1 MSFLKQRFRSTTG
14 HVGIAFE
21 DDAIRMIQVCDH
33 RGHLSVTGA
42 AWLPLPEQGIDPA
55 SLGESLRAA
64 FVTGGFTGRRCAV
77 SMPRS
82 EIWTQLAKLPDMPDS
97 ELDEAV
103 AWEAAERFGVPRE
116 TLECDWMRTS
126 GEGGKEIFIIAADRG
141 RMQPR
146 LDAVLAAGLRPVA
159 VDTDFAGVA
168 RLFSRR
174 FRRDVDADRG
184 CAILD
189 VGQSGS
195 GLLILRGRHIAFCK
209 PVSIGGRHLD
219 LRVSERLDLEEGA
232 AAGLRQARMNNTE
245 ALDPSTDGAVSEA
258 ARPVLAELAREA
270 MLCLRHFS
278 VSVRGDRPDHLL
290 LTGAHAAEP
299 GLAEL
304 VQSTCR
310 LPVQLDD
317 ESACMSD
324 LREGLSKAMAGAAG
338 TLESW
343 AAAAGLSL
351 RGVTASRGSG
361 RRAA

>member
-1 MSFLKQRFRSTTG
+1 MSFFGQRFRSTTG

-21 DDAIRMIQVCDH
+21 DDGARMIQVCDH
-33 RGHLSVTGA
+33 RGHLGVTGA
-42 AWLPLPEQGIDPA
+42 AWAPMPEHGDVPEA
-55 SLGESLRAA
+55 LAESIRAA
-64 FVTGGFTGRRCAV
+64 FVTGGFTGRRCVV

-82 EIWTQLAKLPDMPDS
+82 EIWTQLAKLPDMPDT

-103 AWEAAERFGVPRE
+103 AWEAAERFGVARE
-116 TLECDWMRTS
+116 TLECDWMRAA
-126 GEGGKEIFIIAADRG
+126 GEGGKEVFIIAADRG

-159 VDTDFAGVA
+159 VDTDFGGVA

-174 FRRDVDADRG
+174 FRRDVDTSRAR
-184 CAILD
+184 AILD

-195 GLLILRGRHIAFCK
+195 VLLILQGQHIAFCK
-209 PVSIGGRHLD
+209 PVAIGGRHLD
-219 LRVSERLDLEEGA
+219 LRVSERLDLEADA
-232 AAGLRQARMNNTE
+232 AAELRQARMQRAA
-245 ALDPSTDGAVSEA
+245 ALDPSTDKAVSEA

-278 VSVRGDRPDHLL
+278 VAIRGDRPDHLL
-290 LTGAHAAEP
+290 LTGGHAAEP
-299 GLAEL
+299 GLSEL
-304 VQSTCR
+304 VQSACR
-310 LPVQLDD
+310 LPVLLDD

-324 LREGLSKAMAGAAG
+324 LREGLSKVLAVQCG
-338 TLESW
+338 TLEGW

-351 RGVTASRGSG
+351 RGVSGTRSSG

>member
-1 MSFLKQRFRSTTG
+1 MSFLGQRFRSTTG

-21 DDAIRMIQVCDH
+21 EDGVRLIQVRDH
-33 RGHLSVTGA
+33 RGDLSVTGA
-42 AWLPLPEQGIDPA
+42 AWMRWPADRDSPEM
-55 SLGESLRAA
+55 LGESMRAA
-64 FVTGGFTGRRCAV
+64 FVTGGFTGRRCVV
-77 SMPRS
+77 SMPRG
-82 EIWTQLAKLPDMPDS
+82 EIWTQLAKFPEMPDS

-103 AWEAAERFGVPRE
+103 AWEAAERFGVPRD
-116 TLECDWMRTS
+116 TLECDWMRA
-126 GEGGKEIFIIAADRG
+126 GGDGGKEVFIIAADRV

-146 LDAVLAAGLRPVA
+146 LNAVLAAGLRPVA
-159 VDTDFAGVA
+159 VDTEFGGVA

-174 FRRDVDADRG
+174 FRRDADTSRAR
-184 CAILD
+184 AILD

-195 GLLILRGRHIAFCK
+195 MLLILRGRQIAFCK

-219 LRVSERLDLEEGA
+219 LRVSERLDLKEQA
-232 AAGLRQARMNNTE
+232 ASELRQARMNNTA
-245 ALDPSTDGAVSEA
+245 ALDPSTDGAVSDA

-299 GLAEL
+299 GL
-304 VQSTCR
+304 STLLQAVCR
-310 LPVQLDD
+310 LPVRLDD
-317 ESACMSD
+317 ESECMSD
-324 LREGLSKAMAGAAG
+324 LRDGLSRTMAGPAG
-338 TLESW
+338 TVEGW

-351 RGVTASRGSG
+351 RGISAAGGSG